1 MCESHRCPTVNSYLT
16 YLFSVGLFLCLGNA
30 TGATAV
36 WHIMIGQASVRSV
49 NSSTRKIIII
59 IGAGFQAKTEGRSA
73 MLWATATQQEKDV
86 RPRTATLAR
95 V

>member
-1 MCESHRCPTVNSYLT
+1 MCESHRCPTVDSYLT

-36 WHIMIGQASVRSV
+36 WHILIGNASFRS
-49 NSSTRKIIII
+49 NNTSTRKIILV
-59 IGAGFQAKTEGRSA
+59 GAGFQAKTEGRSA
-73 MLWATATQQEKDV
+73 TLRATATQQEKVV

-95 V
+95 L